1 MFCVVSR
8 YDFGVRVHVCSCVC
22 SYVCLLVCL
31 SVYVS
36 VCLSIFLYV
45 SACLSVCVCVCMYVS
60 VCFLSVCTYVC
71 NTYLV
76 AVFDGFL
83 FFEGLIHASREPQKT
98 KPPSTSERGRCVRGA
113 KGFTQKGRVGA
124 VEGFIEGVD
133 LSERQGFTE
142 WGLNSQH
149 QKVSH
154 NWDGAVRA
162 AKGFTGG

>member
-1 MFCVVSR
+1 MFACLPFCICVRLFVYLS
-8 YDFGVRVHVCSCVC
+8 VC
-22 SYVCLLVCL
+22 VCLL
-31 SVYVS
+31 
-36 VCLSIFLYV
+36 
-45 SACLSVCVCVCMYVS
+45 VCVCVCMYVS

-98 KPPSTSERGRCVRGA
+98 KPPSMSERGRCVRGA

>member
-1 MFCVVSR
+1 MISA
-8 YDFGVRVHVCSCVC
+8 CVC
-22 SYVCLLVCL
+22 MCVRAFVHMYVCLSAFLYMCP
-31 SVYVS
+31 S
-36 VCLSIFLYV
+36 VCLSFCTCLL
-45 SACLSVCVCVCMYVS
+45 ACLCVCLYVCVCL
-60 VCFLSVCTYVC
+60 FLSVCTYVC

-76 AVFDGFL
+76 AVFDGFM